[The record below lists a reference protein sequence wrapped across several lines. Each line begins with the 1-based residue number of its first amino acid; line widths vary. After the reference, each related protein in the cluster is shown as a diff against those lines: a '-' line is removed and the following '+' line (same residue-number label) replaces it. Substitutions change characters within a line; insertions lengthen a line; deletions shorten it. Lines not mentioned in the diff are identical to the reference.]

1 MSLFLLILVLFEHL
15 ILFDGIALT
24 GKHCTTLTTTLS
36 SSTTRCFATNGR
48 SIDEVAEYNNIN
60 QVRQQQDSPDDFES
74 FSPPFFPKDV
84 EELAKDASFSIQLA
98 LIGRINRMRVDI
110 RSKLLN
116 KQKYII
122 SWVLLT
128 AQLLINQEFK
138 SIQVFMDSKYD
149 LENCKIILKR
159 INDTIG
165 NTENVFDRI
174 RISYI
179 DGESIHSDSNLF
191 LVFNPDNISNNLS
204 PQAQGTTA
212 SLNVLEECQSLCFHA
227 ALRSIPVV
235 MINPMLIATSWNDL
249 EPRAPL
255 LLGDFAQVYFI
266 CDDYVMLS
274 RTDHWFGIVQ
284 RVTTGI
290 ELFFLQGL
298 RHHPAGTVQAGPFKY
313 VRVKSWP
320 RAAVDVPDNIRSVI
334 TGFMLQ
340 DPSFRTVMRKV
351 RLSTRLSE
359 YCHYYWSVI
368 CYVSLLVSFAILS
381 IIIAEMYNV
390 LCVYVCRC
398 CPRDPSAN
406 HPSAA
411 SLACIPRYMT

>member
-1 MSLFLLILVLFEHL
+1 MFCCSMPTNLFLLIFVLLDHL
-15 ILFDGIALT
+15 ILFDGIALK
-24 GKHCTTLTTTLS
+24 GKNCNTLTTIWSTLS

-48 SIDEVAEYNNIN
+48 SVDEVAEYDNIN
-60 QVRQQQDSPDDFES
+60 KIHQQQDNQDDFES

-138 SIQVFMDSKYD
+138 SIHVFMDSKYD

-165 NTENVFDRI
+165 NNENIFDRI
-174 RISYI
+174 RISHI

-191 LVFNPDNISNNLS
+191 LVFNPDNILNNLS

-255 LLGDFAQVYFI
+255 LLGDFTQVYFI
-266 CDDYVMLS
+266 CDDYAMLS

-340 DPSFRTVMRKV
+340 DPSFRMVMRKV
-351 RLSTRLSE
+351 RLTCLSE
-359 YCHYYWSVI
+359 YCHHHWSVL
-368 CYVSLLVSFAILS
+368 YLWLFVSQL
-381 IIIAEMYNV
+381 
-390 LCVYVCRC
+390 
-398 CPRDPSAN
+398 
-406 HPSAA
+406 
-411 SLACIPRYMT
+411 